1 MTHEENDARQG
12 IGMQEDEKFMREAIR
27 LSSLAVEHGNEPF
40 GAVIVKN
47 GEIVFSNENQIY
59 TRHDPTFH
67 GEVGLIR
74 EFCAQTAITDL
85 REYTL
90 YSSCEPCF
98 MCSGALVWVKL
109 GRLVYGASNMELEHI
124 LGNEGCNCSRMVFE
138 HSFWQPEVTEG
149 ILREEALEILE
160 TYFSTNE
167 KG

>member
-1 MTHEENDARQG
+1 MEIKENTTLGENGRE
-12 IGMQEDEKFMREAIR
+12 EDEKFMRDAIR
-27 LSSLAVEHGNEPF
+27 LSRLAVEHGNEPF
-40 GAVIVKN
+40 GAVLVKN

-67 GEVGLIR
+67 GEAGLIR

-109 GRLVYGASNMELEHI
+109 GRLVYGAGNMELEHI

-138 HSFWQPEVTEG
+138 HSFWQPKVTEG

-160 TYFSTNE
+160 KYFSTNE